1 MTEGN
6 RRYDEAKT
14 LIDRCVSVA
23 KSMRAEHTA
32 RFAVVAENTLANLS
46 WVGCEVLKLS
56 EDPAT
61 FQDAVYQAV
70 EDIEEASATDRTKT
84 VHDVMRRLGVVFS

>member
-14 LIDRCVSVA
+14 LIDRCVGIA
-23 KSMRAEHTA
+23 KSMREQHTA
-32 RFAVVAENTLANLS
+32 RFAMMAEHALATLS

-84 VHDVMRRLGVVFS
+84 VHDVMRRLGVGFS